1 MPTERVLGDFLGR
14 WEITR
19 DIIPASGP
27 RASFSGQAEW
37 RAVPG
42 GAAYCETGILR
53 LEGAAPMT
61 AERRYLWGDDL
72 SVRFEDGRAF
82 HQVPAAGGEAT
93 HFCDPDTYLV
103 TYDFAGWP
111 AFAVRH
117 DVRGPR
123 KDYVMISR
131 YARGAAR

>member
-1 MPTERVLGDFLGR
+1 MPTERSLSDFLGD

-19 DIIPASGP
+19 QIIPASGP
-27 RASFSGQAEW
+27 PASFAGQATW
-37 RAVPG
+37 RAVQG
-42 GAAYCETGILR
+42 GAEYSESGILR

-72 SVRFEDGRAF
+72 SVRFEDGRDF
-82 HQVPAAGGEAT
+82 HVVPAAGGQAT

-103 TYDFAGWP
+103 TYDFADWP
-111 AFAVRH
+111 AFTVRY

-123 KDYVMISR
+123 KAYAMISHYTR
-131 YARGAAR
+131 AAPA